1 LGAIVVGALVASTW
15 DARLRDDSEGRA
27 GVASAATIDPAHPRI
42 EITKHAYSAPSVT
55 IPAGGTVTWTNR
67 DDDVHTVVST
77 TDAFRSP
84 AIDTGEAYAHT
95 FAKPGVFHYFC
106 TLHPLMTG
114 TVIVK

>member
-1 LGAIVVGALVASTW
+1 VGALVAPTW
-15 DARLRDDSEGRA
+15 GARPRDDTDRKA
-27 GVASAATIDPAHPRI
+27 GVAIAATVDSAQPRI
-42 EITKHAYSAPSVT
+42 EITQHAYSAATVT

-95 FAKPGVFHYFC
+95 FAKPGVYQYFC